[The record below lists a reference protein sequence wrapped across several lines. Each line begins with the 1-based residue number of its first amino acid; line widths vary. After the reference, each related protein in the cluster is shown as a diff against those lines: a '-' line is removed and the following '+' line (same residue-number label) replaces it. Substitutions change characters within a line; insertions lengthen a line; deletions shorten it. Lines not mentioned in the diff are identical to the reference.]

1 MVKDLMPQLQA
12 ASKHA
17 KKAAETNEYADAKG
31 RKKDTI
37 IEMKPIGDS
46 NRNLSASTDEFF
58 KSFEDVIDDID
69 KIESNNKEIR
79 RLQVQVL
86 GGTAQQQVEENRAKL
101 DDKVAENKKYGVRI
115 RNALKRAQDRLDD
128 KAIEAS
134 KEDGTKKSAKEN
146 HELRL
151 RRTQIA
157 AQSRRFYDLWTEY
170 NNQQVDY
177 RDRSKDLLKRRCR
190 IVNADISEDEIE
202 TMLDEGK
209 TQMFNASILED
220 TTKAREQLNEL
231 KDRHD
236 EFLKLER
243 SIREVH
249 DLFIELGALVTQQ
262 GEMINNIAYNVEQ
275 ATEKVEKGRKDL
287 SDAERHQ
294 RSARRKK
301 VICAAIIIVAVLIL
315 LLVILG
321 ELGAFSSSGSDPR
334 PVPPNPP
341 TTSEPT
347 IPTETTSSSK
357 PTIPDENDS
366 IEPTL
371 PPIPTN

>member
-231 KDRHD
+231 KDRHN
-236 EFLKLER
+236 EFLKLEN
-243 SIREVH
+243 SIREVYE
-249 DLFIELGALVTQQ
+249 LFMELSQMVEQQ
-262 GEMINNIAYNVEQ
+262 GESINRIEALVEDAGERVHSGKEEIVQ
-275 ATEKVEKGRKDL
+275 AHVYQTK
-287 SDAERHQ
+287 A
-294 RSARRKK
+294 RKK
-301 VICAAIIIVAVLIL
+301 KFIIAVILIVIIV
-315 LLVILG
+315 LVIVIAASSLQ
-321 ELGAFSSSGSDPR
+321 GA
-334 PVPPNPP
+334 N
-341 TTSEPT
+341 
-347 IPTETTSSSK
+347 
-357 PTIPDENDS
+357 
-366 IEPTL
+366 
-371 PPIPTN
+371 

>member
-231 KDRHD
+231 KDRHN
-236 EFLKLER
+236 EFLKLEN
-243 SIREVH
+243 SIREVYE
-249 DLFIELGALVTQQ
+249 LFMELSQMVEQQ
-262 GEMINNIAYNVEQ
+262 GESINRIEALVEDAGERVHSGKEEIVQ
-275 ATEKVEKGRKDL
+275 AHVYQTK
-287 SDAERHQ
+287 A
-294 RSARRKK
+294 RKK
-301 VICAAIIIVAVLIL
+301 KFIIAVILIVIIV
-315 LLVILG
+315 LVIVI
-321 ELGAFSSSGSDPR
+321 A
-334 PVPPNPP
+334 
-341 TTSEPT
+341 
-347 IPTETTSSSK
+347 TSSLQGA
-357 PTIPDENDS
+357 N
-366 IEPTL
+366 
-371 PPIPTN
+371 

>member
-17 KKAAETNEYADAKG
+17 KKAAETNEHADAKG

-231 KDRHD
+231 KDRHN
-236 EFLKLER
+236 EFLKLEN
-243 SIREVH
+243 SIREVYE
-249 DLFIELGALVTQQ
+249 LFMELSQMVEQQ
-262 GEMINNIAYNVEQ
+262 GESINRIEALVEDAGERVHSGKEEIIQ
-275 ATEKVEKGRKDL
+275 AHVYQTK
-287 SDAERHQ
+287 A
-294 RSARRKK
+294 RKK
-301 VICAAIIIVAVLIL
+301 KFIIAVILIVIIV
-315 LLVILG
+315 LVIVI
-321 ELGAFSSSGSDPR
+321 AASSIGD
-334 PVPPNPP
+334 
-341 TTSEPT
+341 
-347 IPTETTSSSK
+347 
-357 PTIPDENDS
+357 
-366 IEPTL
+366 
-371 PPIPTN
+371 

>member
-1 MVKDLMPQLQA
+1 M
-12 ASKHA
+12 
-17 KKAAETNEYADAKG
+17 G
-31 RKKDTI
+31 
-37 IEMKPIGDS
+37 
-46 NRNLSASTDEFF
+46 
-58 KSFEDVIDDID
+58 
-69 KIESNNKEIR
+69 
-79 RLQVQVL
+79 
-86 GGTAQQQVEENRAKL
+86 EENRAKL

-115 RNALKRAQDRLDD
+115 RNALKRAQDRQDD

-249 DLFIELGALVTQQ
+249 DLFI
-262 GEMINNIAYNVEQ
+262 
-275 ATEKVEKGRKDL
+275 
-287 SDAERHQ
+287 
-294 RSARRKK
+294 
-301 VICAAIIIVAVLIL
+301 
-315 LLVILG
+315 
-321 ELGAFSSSGSDPR
+321 
-334 PVPPNPP
+334 
-341 TTSEPT
+341 
-347 IPTETTSSSK
+347 
-357 PTIPDENDS
+357 
-366 IEPTL
+366 
-371 PPIPTN
+371 

>member
-231 KDRHD
+231 KDRRD
-236 EFLKLER
+236 DLIKLE
-243 SIREVH
+243 IAIGEIH
-249 DLFIELGALVTQQ
+249 DLFLEMAALVAQQ
-262 GEMINNIAYNVEQ
+262 EDLVCNIWQNIGTGIDDVKE
-275 ATEKVEKGRKDL
+275 GRTRL
-287 SDAERHQ
+287 NDAVWYKT
-294 RSARRKK
+294 SARKK
-301 VICAAIIIVAVLIL
+301 KILLVAILTSLIIVVILIL
-315 LLVILG
+315 VW
-321 ELGAFSSSGSDPR
+321 EFSG
-334 PVPPNPP
+334 
-341 TTSEPT
+341 
-347 IPTETTSSSK
+347 
-357 PTIPDENDS
+357 
-366 IEPTL
+366 
-371 PPIPTN
+371 

>member
-17 KKAAETNEYADAKG
+17 KKAAETNEHADAKG

-170 NNQQVDY
+170 NNQQVCLG
-177 RDRSKDLLKRRCR
+177 DLG
-190 IVNADISEDEIE
+190 V
-202 TMLDEGK
+202 
-209 TQMFNASILED
+209 
-220 TTKAREQLNEL
+220 
-231 KDRHD
+231 
-236 EFLKLER
+236 
-243 SIREVH
+243 
-249 DLFIELGALVTQQ
+249 
-262 GEMINNIAYNVEQ
+262 
-275 ATEKVEKGRKDL
+275 
-287 SDAERHQ
+287 
-294 RSARRKK
+294 
-301 VICAAIIIVAVLIL
+301 
-315 LLVILG
+315 
-321 ELGAFSSSGSDPR
+321 
-334 PVPPNPP
+334 
-341 TTSEPT
+341 
-347 IPTETTSSSK
+347 
-357 PTIPDENDS
+357 
-366 IEPTL
+366 
-371 PPIPTN
+371 